1 MKKIKKILSLVL
13 AALALLTTL
22 SACSGR
28 KKGDPPV
35 YTSDKTVVLTLGGY
49 NVTKDFYRY
58 LFLNTKQFYDGGDET
73 YWEGKDVSIITDDVL
88 KSLKKTYAM
97 FKLADEYK
105 IELTDEDDAYIDEYI
120 AQSKEG
126 MTDDEYLS
134 SLDEAYMTEEL
145 YRFVMEVQQLEY
157 LVYSHIINDENGILR
172 FTDDDLT
179 KAVKSDFVRASHIL
193 FTYKNDEEK
202 TEAQK
207 DAEAVLEKLK
217 NGEDFEKLKEEYSDD
232 PALKGNSDG
241 YYFTHGEFETDFEYT
256 AFALKEGEIS
266 EVISTPV
273 GYHIVKR
280 LPLEDKYIN
289 DNFETIRGQYKTSLY
304 YKMVE
309 EETEKLTAEYKKD
322 FADIKLDS
330 FE

>member
-1 MKKIKKILSLVL
+1 MKKIKKILSLAL

-256 AFALKEGEIS
+256 AYALKEGEIS

-280 LPLEDKYIN
+280 LPLEDEYIN